1 MAEDAGGLFFLSAA
15 CHCGGAGKE
24 ESDEMKTNQRKIRKT
39 ILFQMLLGILILTGC
54 SPSGSN
60 EDPENEREQVEI
72 EEAAEEGRTLP
83 ERGGDEDILE
93 CISADPWFQE
103 YVWQSVGIQEDDSEE
118 VILKKIRQCEHL
130 ELSSPYDGKMARTL
144 ENLRFFPKL
153 RTLKISFREED
164 MLLIEDFTP
173 ISELAQLKG
182 LDISYPAKTPF
193 DLSFLAEMDSI
204 TDLSFSNCHLKD
216 TSFLQEMSQLERLAL
231 HKTPLQDMT
240 VLEKLTGLQTL
251 IINENEIENITFLKN
266 LTGLKELDLSFN
278 SITDLTPLAGMSRL
292 NYLYLM
298 ENEISDPTPLASL
311 TNLFVLILDGNRI
324 GDISPLGE
332 LPHLNQAGL
341 SDNQITDFSPLS
353 GKRDLEYVSAFG
365 NPCKSL
371 GPVLEVPYLAVGW
384 GDPSEEQLKMALD
397 WMKKQYPDL
406 EEYECIRYVDGDIN
420 GDGRTDAVFVVD
432 DFIYQEQRQ
441 LFVLLRQADGS
452 WREVEHNIEM
462 MDRFAGGVKGDPY
475 NGIWVE
481 KGKLLIKETWGS
493 STGGTQT
500 RFYSYRNGKLILEQ
514 TMTVG
519 YSNFVMGDDVEV
531 YEESTK
537 EEIRYVF
544 ATEDSGQMR
553 RVDLVNGDAPVHQ
566 AFPEMEL
573 YDKPYIIY
581 SEPRKVSMEPAE
593 VLELLWE
600 YLELDGE
607 KESLPYA
614 PWQKE
619 NYEKLMGVSLPDY
632 YYVISDS
639 QKSENEEAGEYG
651 GYLYYNDLEE
661 QEGEY
666 FHELYC
672 RENGKWERYWIH
684 DKTGEIE
691 TY

>member
-1 MAEDAGGLFFLSAA
+1 
-15 CHCGGAGKE
+15 
-24 ESDEMKTNQRKIRKT
+24 MKTNQRKRRQI
-39 ILFQMLLGILILTGC
+39 ILCQMLLGILILTGC
-54 SPSGSN
+54 GSSSSK
-60 EDPENEREQVEI
+60 EDLRNEREQI
-72 EEAAEEGRTLP
+72 ETGEAAENTEILAEGSTD
-83 ERGGDEDILE
+83 GNILE
-93 CISADPWFQE
+93 CISADPWFQQC
-103 YVWQSVGIQEDDSEE
+103 VWDSAKIQTDDTEE
-118 VILKKIRQCEHL
+118 VILEKIRKCEYLNLPSSFEGKAARSL
-130 ELSSPYDGKMARTL
+130 EGLQ
-144 ENLRFFPKL
+144 FFPNL
-153 RTLKISFREED
+153 QTLTIEFRKKDE
-164 MLLIEDFTP
+164 LLIEDFTP
-173 ISELAQLKG
+173 ILELSRLKA
-182 LDISYPAKTPF
+182 LSIAYPAEEAI
-193 DLSFLAEMDSI
+193 DLSFLAEMDTI
-204 TDLSFSNCHLKD
+204 TDLCLTGCPLKE
-216 TSFLQEMSQLERLAL
+216 TSFLKEMPQLKRLSL
-231 HKTPLQDMT
+231 RKTPLQDMT
-240 VLEKLTGLQTL
+240 VLEKLTGLQAL

-384 GDPSEEQLKMALD
+384 GEPSEEQLKMALD

-500 RFYSYRNGKLILEQ
+500 RFYSYRNGKLTLEQ

-593 VLELLWE
+593 ALELLWE

-639 QKSENEEAGEYG
+639 KKSENEEAGEYG

-672 RENGKWERYWIH
+672 REDGKWERYWIH